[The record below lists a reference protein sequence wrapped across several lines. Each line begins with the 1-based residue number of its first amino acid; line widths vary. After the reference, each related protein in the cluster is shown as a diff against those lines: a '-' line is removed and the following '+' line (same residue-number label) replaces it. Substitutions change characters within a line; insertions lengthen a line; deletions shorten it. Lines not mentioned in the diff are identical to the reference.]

1 MEQRDVVVV
10 GAGQAGLSSAW
21 SLRRQGVDHVVLDQ
35 NPGPGG
41 AWQHRWPSLSMQR
54 VHGIFGLPGMRFST
68 PSPSERASTAV
79 PAYFARYERSVG
91 IDVRRPVTVTAVRP
105 GPGRRLVV
113 ESDAGTIAA
122 RAVVNATGTWTH
134 PFWPRYPGQETF
146 AGRQL
151 HAVDYPGPEGFAGQ
165 RVVVVGGGAT
175 GIQLLVELAEV
186 AETTWVTRRPPVFRE
201 EPFDQEY
208 GREVIA
214 RVDERVRAGQPPE
227 SVVSATDLVWTPEL
241 VVARE
246 KGILRREPVFDRLDA
261 DGVVW
266 EARDGRPA
274 RRLDADVVLWCTGW
288 RAALSHLAP
297 LQLREPGGGIR
308 MDGTRVVVDPRVHL
322 VGYGPSASTVGA
334 NRAGRTAVR
343 EIRELL
349 AA

>member
-1 MEQRDVVVV
+1 MVV

-21 SLRRQGVDHVVLDQ
+21 SLHRQGVDHVVLDQ

-41 AWQHRWPSLSMQR
+41 AWQHRWPSLSMRR
-54 VHGIFGLPGMRFST
+54 VHGIFGLPGMGFSN

-79 PAYFARYERSVG
+79 PAYFARYEETVG
-91 IDVRRPVTVTAVRP
+91 IEVRRPVTVTAVRP
-105 GPGRRLVV
+105 GPGRRLLV
-113 ESDAGTIAA
+113 ESDAGTIAT
-122 RAVVNATGTWTH
+122 RALVNATGTWTH

-151 HAVDYPGPEGFAGQ
+151 HAVDYPGPQDFAGQ

-175 GIQLLVELAEV
+175 AVQLLMELADV

-201 EPFDQEY
+201 QPFDLED

-227 SVVSATDLVWTPEL
+227 SVVRATELAWTPEL
-241 VVARE
+241 VEARDR
-246 KGILRREPVFDRLDA
+246 GILRRHPVFEAMVA

-274 RRLDADVVLWCTGW
+274 RHLGADVVLWCTGF

-297 LQLREPGGGIR
+297 LQLREAGGGIR
-308 MDGTRVVVDPRVHL
+308 MDGTRVVADPRVHL

-334 NRAGRTAVR
+334 NRAGRSAVR